1 MPDTPV
7 ITSVMNQSI
16 SEVLVV
22 WSMTVPETNGHGAIT
37 HFTIYVDS
45 NAVENVANGTALSY
59 IIRNLAP
66 YQLVTAQVSASTSA
80 GEGARSAAMSGRSSE
95 ARKWHRIGTI
105 NPGII
110 REVVLPTQNIVYSC
124 AVAVFHF
131 TQRWQNQKGYVV

>member
-22 WSMTVPETNGHGAIT
+22 WGITMPETSGPGAIT

-45 NAVENVANGTALSY
+45 NAVENVANGMVLSY
-59 IIRNLAP
+59 VIQNMAP
-66 YQLVTAQVSASTSA
+66 YQLVTAQVSASTSS
-80 GEGARSAAMSGRSSE
+80 GEGARSAEMSGRSSE

-110 REVVLPTQNIVYSC
+110 WEVVLPTQNIVYSC
-124 AVAVFHF
+124 AVVVFHF
-131 TQRWQNQKGYVV
+131 TQR